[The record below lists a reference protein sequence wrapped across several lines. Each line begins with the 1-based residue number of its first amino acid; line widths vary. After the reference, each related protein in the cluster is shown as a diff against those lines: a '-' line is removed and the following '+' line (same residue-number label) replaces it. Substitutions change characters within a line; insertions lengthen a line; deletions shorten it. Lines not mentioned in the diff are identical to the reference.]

1 MRTNYNQ
8 SIINYLSGLEA
19 ALFYAADEAQG
30 IDDLYPEYKELHQE
44 AKIMLDRFHFLTG
57 ATIS

>member
-1 MRTNYNQ
+1 MKADYNKT
-8 SIINYLSGLEA
+8 IIEALSKLEC
-19 ALFYAADEAQG
+19 ALYYAADEGEG

-44 AKIMLDRFHFLTG
+44 AKTMLDRFHFLTG

>member
-19 ALFYAADEAQG
+19 ALYYAADEAQG

-44 AKIMLDRFHFLTG
+44 ARQMLDRFHFLTG

>member
-44 AKIMLDRFHFLTG
+44 AKTMLDRSHFLTG

>member
-8 SIINYLSGLEA
+8 SIINALSGLEA
-19 ALFYAADEAQG
+19 ALYYAADEAQG

-44 AKIMLDRFHFLTG
+44 AKQMLERFHFLTG

>member
-1 MRTNYNQ
+1 MKANYNKT
-8 SIINYLSGLEA
+8 IIEALSKLEC
-19 ALFYAADEAQG
+19 ALYYAADEGEG

-44 AKIMLDRFHFLTG
+44 AKTMLDRFHFLTG

>member
-8 SIINYLSGLEA
+8 SIIDTLSKLEC
-19 ALFYAADEAQG
+19 ALYYAADEAQG

-44 AKIMLDRFHFLTG
+44 ARQMLDRFHFLTG

>member
-19 ALFYAADEAQG
+19 ALFYAADESQG

-44 AKIMLDRFHFLTG
+44 AKTMLDRFHFLTG

>member
-44 AKIMLDRFHFLTG
+44 AKTMLDRFHFLTG

>member
-8 SIINYLSGLEA
+8 SIIDTLSKLEC
-19 ALFYAADEAQG
+19 ALYYAADEAQG
-30 IDDLYPEYKELHQE
+30 VDDFYPEYQELHQE
-44 AKIMLDRFHFLTG
+44 AKQMLDRFHFLTG

>member
-8 SIINYLSGLEA
+8 SIIEALSKLECS
-19 ALFYAADEAQG
+19 LYYAADEAEG
-30 IDDLYPEYKELHQE
+30 INDFYPEYKELHQE
-44 AKIMLDRFHFLTG
+44 AKQMLEKFHFLTG

>member
-8 SIINYLSGLEA
+8 SIIDALSHLES
-19 ALFYAADEAQG
+19 ALYYAADEAEG
-30 IDDLYPEYKELHQE
+30 INDFYPEYKELHQE
-44 AKIMLDRFHFLTG
+44 ARAMLERFHFLTD